1 MVRIGR
7 ACVTTSEYLLYV
19 CQIVSIKDYIE
30 PREWNKIKYS
40 MINGGTGKECNKVN
54 DLLHNKCLT
63 TDLTLCTSSVAEFAD
78 TNHNWQG

>member
-1 MVRIGR
+1 MCDNFGVLIIRMSDR
-7 ACVTTSEYLLYV
+7 FLT
-19 CQIVSIKDYIE
+19 DYIE

-40 MINGGTGKECNKVN
+40 MSNGGTGKECNKVN